1 MGGRGIPFTGRDV
14 YKMDT
19 DLNIFHRQMQKDT
32 KQRYILWKRLDE
44 LLEEVEEI
52 KEKLKKFE

>member
-1 MGGRGIPFTGRDV
+1 
-14 YKMDT
+14 MDT